1 MTLPSITPDSR
12 GAFSFRDTALKQRID
27 IGVLFSRSGSYDQLG
42 QACRAGALGAI
53 AAVNADPVRRIRFEV
68 ADRDPAGQIDR
79 YAPLCADLLT
89 EAGVRHVVGCI
100 TSWSRKDVIPV
111 LEKHGGLLWY
121 PAPYEGFEA
130 NEHVVYMNAA
140 PNQHLVPLI
149 AHVAARYGRDAFLVG
164 SNYIWGWE
172 MNRIARDLVSDTGG
186 EVRGERYLPLGDT
199 DVTRLVAEI
208 RATVPDFVLNA
219 LIGPSSY
226 AFYEAY
232 AALGREDERFS
243 PRRRPIVS
251 CNLTEAEL
259 PLIAPFGEDH
269 LSSLPFIHDGGPGP
283 RSSFE
288 AAAHAAVTVL
298 ADAIETAGT
307 DEPEAVRRAM
317 ALGAHDTA
325 LGRIRVDPL
334 TQHAALP
341 VRIARI
347 RGTGFEVLEESRG
360 PVEADPYLSHYD
372 PAATF
377 RPSLRLVR

>member
-1 MTLPSITPDSR
+1 MKD
-12 GAFSFRDTALKQRID
+12 RID
-27 IGVLFSRSGSYDQLG
+27 IGVLFSRAGTYSRLG
-42 QACRAGALGAI
+42 EACRQGVFGAI
-53 AAVNADPVRRIRFEV
+53 EAINADPTRRIRFEV
-68 ADRDPAGQIDR
+68 ADRDPEGRIDR

-89 EAGVRHVVGCI
+89 ETGVRHVVGCI

-121 PAPYEGFEA
+121 PAPYEGFET

-140 PNQHLVPLI
+140 PNQHLVPLV
-149 AHVAARYGRDAFLVG
+149 AHVAARYGSNAFLIG

-172 MNRIARDLVSDTGG
+172 MNRIARDLVADAGG
-186 EVRGERYLPLGDT
+186 DVRAERYLPLGDT
-199 DVTRLVAEI
+199 DVGRLVAEI
-208 RATVPDFVLNA
+208 RATGPDFVLNN

-232 AALGREDERFS
+232 AALGREDERF
-243 PRRRPIVS
+243 RADRRPIVS

-259 PLIAPFGEDH
+259 PSIAPFGEGH
-269 LSSLPFIHDGGPGP
+269 LSSLPFVHDGTPGP

-288 AAAHAAVTVL
+288 AAAHSAVTVL
-298 ADAIETAGT
+298 ADAIEAAGT

-317 ALGAHDTA
+317 GQDTHHTA
-325 LGRIRVDPL
+325 LGPIRIDPL
-334 TQHAALP
+334 THHAELP

-347 RGTGFEVLEESRG
+347 RGVRFDVLEESRG
-360 PVEADPYLSHYD
+360 RVEADPYLSRYD

-377 RPSLRLVR
+377 RPPLRLVR

>member
-100 TSWSRKDVIPV
+100 T
-111 LEKHGGLLWY
+111 
-121 PAPYEGFEA
+121 
-130 NEHVVYMNAA
+130 

>member
-1 MTLPSITPDSR
+1 MEH
-12 GAFSFRDTALKQRID
+12 RID
-27 IGVLFSRSGSYDQLG
+27 IGVLFSRSGSYDRLG
-42 QACRAGALGAI
+42 EACRAGVFGAI
-53 AAVNADPVRRIRFEV
+53 EAVNADPGRRVRFDV
-68 ADRDPAGQIDR
+68 AERDPAGRADQ
-79 YAPLCADLLT
+79 YAPLCTELLT
-89 EAGVRHVVGCI
+89 RSGVRHVVGCI
-100 TSWSRKDVIPV
+100 TSWSRKEVIPV

-140 PNQHLVPLI
+140 PNQHLVPLV
-149 AHVAARYGRDAFLVG
+149 AHVASRYGRDAFLVG

-172 MNRIARDLVSDTGG
+172 MNRIARDLVADAGG

-199 DVTRLVAEI
+199 DVNRLVAEI
-208 RATVPDFVLNA
+208 RATVPDFILNT

-232 AALGREDERFS
+232 AALGRDDERFR
-243 PRRRPIVS
+243 PDRRPIVS

-298 ADAIETAGT
+298 ADAIEAAGT

-317 ALGAHDTA
+317 GVRAHDTA
-325 LGRIRVDPL
+325 LGAIRVDPR
-334 TQHAALP
+334 TQHAELP
-341 VRIARI
+341 ARIARI
-347 RGTGFEVLEESRG
+347 RGSRFEVLEESRG
-360 PVEADPYLSHYD
+360 RIEADPYLSHYD
-372 PAATF
+372 PAVTF

>member
-1 MTLPSITPDSR
+1 M
-12 GAFSFRDTALKQRID
+12 KQRIA
-27 IGVLFSRSGSYDQLG
+27 IGILFSRSGSYDRLG
-42 QACRAGALGAI
+42 EACRAGALGAI
-53 AAVNADPVRRIRFEV
+53 EAVNADPARRIRFELTEC
-68 ADRDPAGQIDR
+68 DPAGRIER
-79 YAPLCADLLT
+79 YAPLCANLLT
-89 EAGVRHVVGCI
+89 ETRARHVVGCI

-140 PNQHLVPLI
+140 PNGHLVPLI

-172 MNRIARDLVSDTGG
+172 MNRVARDLVADAGG

-199 DVTRLVAEI
+199 DVGRLVSEI
-208 RATVPDFVLNA
+208 RATTPDFVLNN

-232 AALGREDERFS
+232 AALGREDERFR
-243 PRRRPIVS
+243 PERRPIVS

-259 PLIAPFGEDH
+259 PDIAPFGEGH
-269 LSSLPFIHDGGPGP
+269 LSSLPFVHDGTPGP

-298 ADAIETAGT
+298 ADAIEAAGT
-307 DEPEAVRRAM
+307 DEPDAVRRAM
-317 ALGAHDTA
+317 GPAEHRTALGAI
-325 LGRIRVDPL
+325 RIDPL
-334 TQHAALP
+334 TQHAELP

-347 RGTGFEVLEESRG
+347 RGARFEVLEESRG
-360 PVEADPYLSHYD
+360 RVEPDPYLSRYD
-372 PAATF
+372 PTATF